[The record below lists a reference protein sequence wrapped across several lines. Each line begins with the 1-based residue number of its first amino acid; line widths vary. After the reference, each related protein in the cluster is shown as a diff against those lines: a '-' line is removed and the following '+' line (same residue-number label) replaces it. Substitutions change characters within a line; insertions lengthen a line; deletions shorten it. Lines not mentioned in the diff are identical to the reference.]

1 MTSPYLVASDN
12 QDRSEHD
19 TRVLAADLHESYDK
33 FAALHR
39 ISMYPEKLS
48 ADERIDNTIALRHA
62 LNAYV
67 AAKAAFEASVK

>member
-1 MTSPYLVASDN
+1 MTSPYLVSADN

-19 TRVLAADLHESYDK
+19 TRVLAAAMHEAYDA
-33 FAALHR
+33 FASLHR

-48 ADERIDNTIALRHA
+48 PDERIDNTIALRHA

-67 AAKAAFEASVK
+67 AAKAAFEASIK